1 MNATPAPEFVRA
13 DNFVEKLIRN
23 PAFWVIFLVV
33 GFSYPIYRSVYRTLP
48 PEFPIIAQVPDFTLT
63 SENNQP
69 FGSKDLKGRVYL
81 ANFVFSSCPSVCPKM
96 LGELEKIQNRVRGT
110 GKKVAIVTFTVDP
123 ERDKPHVLFDLA
135 RKHNA
140 SPFTWTFLTG
150 EDKDGLF
157 KLYKEGF
164 KVAADQNPTNLYDI
178 AHTQKI
184 VLVDGENRIRGY
196 YDFEKDLV
204 RGTPAEIRLSQCRK
218 RSPHVDDGYEKILT
232 G

>member
-1 MNATPAPEFVRA
+1 MNATTAPEFVRSG
-13 DNFVEKLIRN
+13 NVVEKLIRH
-23 PAFWVIFLVV
+23 PAFWVVFLIM

-48 PEFPIIAQVPDFTLT
+48 PELPVIAQVPDFTLT

-81 ANFVFSSCPSVCPKM
+81 ANFVFSSCPTVCPKM
-96 LGELEKIQNRVRGT
+96 LVDLEKIQNRVRGT

-135 RKHNA
+135 RKHKA
-140 SPFTWTFLTG
+140 SPFTWTFLTST
-150 EDKDGLF
+150 DKDALF
-157 KLYKEGF
+157 KLYKDGF
-164 KVAADQNPTNLYDI
+164 KVAADQNPTNLFDI

-196 YDFEKDLV
+196 YDFDKDSVNQLMIDV
-204 RGTPAEIRLSQCRK
+204 GLLINRPTTKE
-218 RSPHVDDGYEKILT
+218 
-232 G
+232 

>member
-1 MNATPAPEFVRA
+1 MNASSTPEFVRA
-13 DNFVEKLIRN
+13 DNVVERLIRH

-48 PEFPIIAQVPDFTLT
+48 PELPIIAEVPEFTLT
-63 SENNQP
+63 SENNEP

-81 ANFVFSSCPSVCPKM
+81 ANFVFSSCPSVCPRM
-96 LGELEKIQNRVRGT
+96 LNDLEKIQNRVRGT

-135 RKHNA
+135 RKHKA

-150 EDKDGLF
+150 TDKDALF
-157 KLYKEGF
+157 KLYNEGF
-164 KVAADQNPTNLYDI
+164 KVAADKTPTNLFDI

-184 VLVDGENRIRGY
+184 VLVDGESRIRGY
-196 YDFEKDLV
+196 YDFDKDSVNQLMIDV
-204 RGTPAEIRLSQCRK
+204 GLLINRPTTKE
-218 RSPHVDDGYEKILT
+218 
-232 G
+232 